1 MRVKSLIRST
11 VVVAACSLVC
21 SWTHAEPSFE
31 TAEHKSVP
39 LDLFDVPDGM
49 EVTIWASS
57 PLFFNPTNIDID
69 FKGRIWV
76 AEGVRYRGHHA
87 RRPEGD
93 RIMVLE
99 DKDGD
104 GKADSSHMFVQES
117 LLVAPLGVAVLDNKV
132 VVSQPPH
139 LLVYTDADRDLVFD
153 ESKGDTREILLTG
166 FNGQNHDHSLHSV
179 TAGPDGKWYF
189 NSGNCGG
196 MFTDKS
202 GKTFRIFGD
211 YRPGPIGPFSFP
223 HDAGKYAGMPSDD
236 GHVYVG
242 GFTVRM
248 NPDGTNAEIIGHN
261 YRNSYE
267 QSVTSL
273 GDVFQNDNDDPPA
286 CRVSWIMEYA
296 NFGLS
301 SNDGQRSWGAD
312 RRPGQT
318 TPIAEWR
325 QQDPGS
331 TPPGDVYGGGSPT
344 GNVYYENGALGDQ
357 CIGTFFACEP
367 GKNTIFSYQP
377 ELDGAGFALERQN
390 FVTTNASGEFA
401 GSDFVGGKTNNET
414 KTLFR
419 PSDIALGPDGALYVS
434 DWYDPRVGGHS
445 DLDQTCSGTIYRIAP
460 KGFKPSV
467 PTLDL
472 TTTDGQI
479 AALRSPAINARS
491 LGFQALKANGDASV
505 EAVAKLLSDPNPY
518 MRGRAIHLLYQLG
531 GKGVAAA
538 GLPENQADAQLKI
551 AAFRALRR
559 ASRPFFDS
567 ASALAKD
574 ADPAVRREAALAM
587 RDQPFE
593 VAKHVL
599 VDVAKGYDGKDR
611 SYLEAFGTG
620 ATGKEKEIYAA
631 IKAELGDP
639 SPTRWS
645 NAFAGLAWRLHPSV
659 AAVDFLVRAKSDKLT
674 LEQRKQAVDSIAFVN
689 TYGAA
694 LAMMEVSEI
703 PALKAQ
709 AMWWL
714 INRSSNDWREHD
726 LRAVL
731 KERGMYDPEK
741 IELIEI
747 VTPDPNTVEQKL
759 NVAEVLKLEG
769 DVARGK
775 TTIMRCIMCHQAGG
789 AVLDVGPT
797 LESWGKTQTREVIA
811 NSIIHPSADISHGYD
826 ATELKTKD
834 GKTIHGLLQSNGD
847 PAIIVSLGG
856 VTQLVPKDKI
866 ASSKPLER
874 SLMLSGDQLGLT
886 PQDVAD
892 LIAFLKAE

>member
-1 MRVKSLIRST
+1 
-11 VVVAACSLVC
+11 
-21 SWTHAEPSFE
+21 
-31 TAEHKSVP
+31 
-39 LDLFDVPDGM
+39 
-49 EVTIWASS
+49 
-57 PLFFNPTNIDID
+57 
-69 FKGRIWV
+69 
-76 AEGVRYRGHHA
+76 
-87 RRPEGD
+87 
-93 RIMVLE
+93 
-99 DKDGD
+99 
-104 GKADSSHMFVQES
+104 
-117 LLVAPLGVAVLDNKV
+117 
-132 VVSQPPH
+132 
-139 LLVYTDADRDLVFD
+139 
-153 ESKGDTREILLTG
+153 
-166 FNGQNHDHSLHSV
+166 
-179 TAGPDGKWYF
+179 
-189 NSGNCGG
+189 
-196 MFTDKS
+196 
-202 GKTFRIFGD
+202 
-211 YRPGPIGPFSFP
+211 
-223 HDAGKYAGMPSDD
+223 
-236 GHVYVG
+236 
-242 GFTVRM
+242 
-248 NPDGTNAEIIGHN
+248 
-261 YRNSYE
+261 
-267 QSVTSL
+267 
-273 GDVFQNDNDDPPA
+273 
-286 CRVSWIMEYA
+286 
-296 NFGLS
+296 
-301 SNDGQRSWGAD
+301 
-312 RRPGQT
+312 
-318 TPIAEWR
+318 
-325 QQDPGS
+325 
-331 TPPGDVYGGGSPT
+331 
-344 GNVYYENGALGDQ
+344 
-357 CIGTFFACEP
+357 
-367 GKNTIFSYQP
+367 
-377 ELDGAGFALERQN
+377 
-390 FVTTNASGEFA
+390 VTTNASGEFA

-747 VTPDPNTVEQKL
+747 VTPDPKTVEQKL

-789 AVLDVGPT
+789 AGLDVGPT